1 MKKPK
6 VIVGLCM
13 LAQCVLF
20 TILFIS
26 YWNRSRSLSRT
37 LAMLSA
43 VSGLGGAWLLLT
55 ERQAQIHSN
64 SIDDD
69 FDGEDDFGDLED
81 DFDGEIDCSFG
92 CEAE

>member
-1 MKKPK
+1 MMKKPK

-13 LAQCVLF
+13 MAQALLF
-20 TILFIS
+20 MILFIS

-43 VSGLGGAWLLLT
+43 VSGLGGAFLLLT
-55 ERQAQIHSN
+55 ERQEQIRSN
-64 SIDDD
+64 SMDDD
-69 FDGEDDFGDLED
+69 FNDDADFSDLED

-92 CEAE
+92 DAE

>member
-13 LAQCVLF
+13 MAQAMLF
-20 TILFIS
+20 MILFIS

-55 ERQAQIHSN
+55 QRQEQLRSD

-69 FDGEDDFGDLED
+69 FDTDDDDFDVPEE

-92 CEAE
+92 DEN

>member
-13 LAQCVLF
+13 LAQAVLF
-20 TILFIS
+20 TILFLS

-43 VSGLGGAWLLLT
+43 VSGLTGAWLLLT
-55 ERQAQIHSN
+55 ERQEKIRSDAM
-64 SIDDD
+64 DDD
-69 FDGEDDFGDLED
+69 FAGEDDFDEE
-81 DFDGEIDCSFG
+81 DFDGDISFSFEG
-92 CEAE
+92 AE

>member
-13 LAQCVLF
+13 LAQSVLF

-55 ERQAQIHSN
+55 ERQAQIHSD

-69 FDGEDDFGDLED
+69 FDDEDFDDLED
-81 DFDGEIDCSFG
+81 DFDGDIDCSFG